1 MVQRGASSNVRVSC
15 GYRPDGGHLGA
26 MRVLYDIAVLGLGHH
41 QERARTGVFRVVENV
56 AIELAR
62 HPGVTLSFCASAC
75 SARCEQHIESKAGL
89 SRVPLKSGPVSIALD
104 KVEVALID
112 AASRAKAG
120 WTLGRVVRGCIA
132 FAMRQAW
139 ERLQGVTSADLK
151 DADIYHSPFYPLPAS
166 TRKQPHLRRFL
177 TVYDLIALLRPELFE
192 SPVVSQ
198 IRQVLASLT
207 PSDWVLCISEAT
219 RRDLLAFRPDLDP
232 ARVRVTHLA
241 AAEHFRPD
249 LREEQWPS
257 LKHKY
262 NLPDEP
268 YALTL
273 STLEPRKNIAQVLRC
288 YARLV
293 AEGRVGDMRLVMVG
307 TRGWKM
313 ESIFQELQKM
323 GPLGERVIVTGF
335 VPDEDL
341 APIYSHALMFVYP
354 SLLEGFGL
362 PPLEAMQC
370 GVPVITSNTSSLP
383 EVVGDAGIMVSPTD
397 ADALCQA
404 MARLFQDRELRDRM
418 AGLARERASTFSWA
432 RCASETVAAYRSAM
446 GS

>member
-1 MVQRGASSNVRVSC
+1 
-15 GYRPDGGHLGA
+15 
-26 MRVLYDIAVLGLGHH
+26 VLYDIAVLGLGHH
-41 QERARTGVFRVVENV
+41 QERARTGIFRVVENV

-62 HPGVTLSFCASAC
+62 HPDVALSFCASAC
-75 SARCEQHIESKAGL
+75 SARCEEHIKSQEQL
-89 SRVPLKSGPVSIALD
+89 SRVPLKCGQASIALD

-112 AASRAKAG
+112 AASQAKAG
-120 WTLGRVVRGCIA
+120 WTLGRVVRGCTA
-132 FAMRQAW
+132 FAMRPAW
-139 ERLQGVTSADLK
+139 ERFQGASKADLK
-151 DADIYHSPFYPLPAS
+151 DADIYHSPFYPLPTS
-166 TRKQPHLRRFL
+166 TRNQPHLRRFL
-177 TVYDLIALLRPELFE
+177 TVYDLIALLRPDLFE
-192 SPVVSQ
+192 SQVVSQ

-219 RRDLLAFRPDLDP
+219 RRDLLAHRPDLDP
-232 ARVRVTHLA
+232 AHVRVTHLA

-249 LREEQWPS
+249 LREAEWPA
-257 LKHKY
+257 LKRKY

-273 STLEPRKNIAQVLRC
+273 STLEPRKNIAQVIRC
-288 YARLV
+288 YAKLV

-307 TRGWKM
+307 ARGWKM
-313 ESIFQELQKM
+313 ESIFKELDN
-323 GPLGERVIVTGF
+323 LGSLSQRVVVTGF

-341 APIYSHALMFVYP
+341 APIYAHALMFVYP

-397 ADALCQA
+397 ADALGQA
-404 MARLFQDRELRDRM
+404 MATLFADRQLRDRL
-418 AGLARERASTFSWA
+418 ASLARARAATFSWA
-432 RCASETVAAYRSAM
+432 RCAAETVAAYRSAM
-446 GS
+446 GV

>member
-1 MVQRGASSNVRVSC
+1 M
-15 GYRPDGGHLGA
+15 
-26 MRVLYDIAVLGLGHH
+26 LYDIAVLGRGHH
-41 QERARTGVFRVVENV
+41 EEKARTGVFRVVEN
-56 AIELAR
+56 LALKLAKDPR
-62 HPGVTLSFCASAC
+62 LTLSFCASDC
-75 SARCEQHIESKAGL
+75 SSRCQRYLESQETL
-89 SRVPLKSGPVSIALD
+89 SRIPLKSSPAAMVLD
-104 KVEVALID
+104 KVELAIMD
-112 AASRAKAG
+112 ATSRAKAG
-120 WTLGRVVRGCIA
+120 WTFGRVVRGCIA

-139 ERLQGVTSADLK
+139 QRLQVVSKAELDH
-151 DADIYHSPFYPLPAS
+151 ADIYHSPFYPLPANMG
-166 TRKQPHLRRFL
+166 KQPHLRRFL

-192 SPVVSQ
+192 SSVVKLM
-198 IRQVLASLT
+198 RQVLASLT

-232 ARVRVTHLA
+232 SRVRVTHLA

-249 LREEQWPS
+249 LREAEWPS
-257 LKHKY
+257 LKRKY

-273 STLEPRKNIAQVLRC
+273 STLEPRKNIAQVIRC
-288 YARLV
+288 YAQLV
-293 AEGRVGDMRLVMVG
+293 AEGQVGDMKLVMVG

-313 ESIFQELQKM
+313 ESIFQELEKL

-370 GVPVITSNTSSLP
+370 GVPVITSNTSALP

-397 ADALCQA
+397 GAALYQA
-404 MARLFQDRELRDRM
+404 MSTLFQNRELREQLAGQARDR
-418 AGLARERASTFSWA
+418 AATFSWA
-432 RCASETVAAYRSAM
+432 RCASETVEAYRSAL